1 MGSDRPICPVEARS
15 PLRRRPA
22 AGDGDPPRHAAPAMS
37 KRPALSQKDRAG
49 RFSLFM
55 LILRRQQ
62 LLPPPTVISQ
72 SGQIRQHPP
81 NGDGPPDGREA
92 KGGDGG
98 QQIGQR
104 HPGAQ

>member
-62 LLPPPTVISQ
+62 HLPPLPVISQ
-72 SGQIRQHPP
+72 SGQIRKHPP